1 MAQIPKRGLKP
12 FTEEPFLSASR
23 ETTHPLSSWERPQL
37 GCHDDIGAT
46 LAARRDN
53 NLEFRPRGVTPR
65 VSLRL
70 EGTLQPGTFG

>member
-12 FTEEPFLSASR
+12 FTEKLFLSASR
-23 ETTHPLSSWERPQL
+23 ETAPLIRGWERSLL
-37 GCHDDIGAT
+37 GCHGDIGAT

-53 NLEFRPRGVTPR
+53 NLAFQPRGATPR

-70 EGTLQPGTFG
+70 EGTP